1 MTDRPLLVMMM
12 AMMMPIMVAIMMMM
26 PIMVANM
33 TTMPMMIRQ
42 MVLVLRSEELLGEAR
57 DQSMMLYQLPVHS
70 LYITGNFENIDIGH
84 INFVSAT
91 CLDRQPRISGTGADG
106 TNDLQLIGADGTRV
120 ICS

>member
-57 DQSMMLYQLPVHS
+57 DQSMMLYQPPVPLS
-70 LYITGNFENIDIGH
+70 LYH
-84 INFVSAT
+84 
-91 CLDRQPRISGTGADG
+91 Q
-106 TNDLQLIGADGTRV
+106 
-120 ICS
+120 